1 MKNFFETNIL
11 PLSDEL
17 QNLLDAQELRDDKD
31 RADAQVEVDELTRIR
46 TEQDGCD
53 D

>member
-11 PLSDEL
+11 PLSEDL
-17 QNLLDAQELRDDKD
+17 QSLLDAQEQRYEKD
-31 RADAQVEVDELTRIR
+31 RADAQEEVDELTRIR

>member
-1 MKNFFETNIL
+1 MLNYFETNIL
-11 PLSDEL
+11 PLSEDL
-17 QNLLDAQELRDDKD
+17 QNLLDAQELRDEKD
-31 RADAQVEVDELTRIR
+31 RADAQAEVDELARIR